1 LNKLAKFVVCLLIFV
16 GATQTVFAETNFSEP
31 KKSGSFMKVGAGMLI
46 GGSMLA
52 TFSGSQRFDEGRGA
66 AFYSGI
72 GVLAA
77 GTGMLIWGF
86 SNRSRSHSLRDS
98 LEAAQ
103 SRSFIIG
110 VSPLRKG
117 GAAEGVLRW

>member
-1 LNKLAKFVVCLLIFV
+1 LNKLAKVVVCLLIFV
-16 GATQTVFAETNFSEP
+16 GATQTVFANTNFSEP
-31 KKSGSFMKVGAGMLI
+31 KSGTYMKIGTGLLI
-46 GGSMLA
+46 GGGVLA
-52 TFSGSQRFDEGRGA
+52 TYGGNHRFDEGRGA
-66 AFYSGI
+66 ALYSGI
-72 GVLAA
+72 GVLAV

-86 SNRSRSHSLRDS
+86 SNRSRSNSLRDS